1 MHAEESLLVRKI
13 REGTVIDHIPA
24 GRALDVLKILG
35 LTGEEGYTIAIV
47 MNVPSGKLG
56 KKDIVKVEGKELR
69 AEEVNKIALLAP
81 QATINTIKNY
91 RVTSKLKVELPEK
104 VRNLISCTNPNC
116 ITNKPR
122 EPVLPLFTALSRS
135 PLLLCCEYCG
145 AYITQEEVV
154 EQFAKS
160 PP

>member
-1 MHAEESLLVRKI
+1 MKEELIVKRIKD
-13 REGTVIDHIPA
+13 GTVIDHIPA
-24 GRALDVLKILG
+24 GQALHVLRLLG
-35 LTGEEGYTIAIV
+35 LTGREGLTVAVV
-47 MNVPSGKLG
+47 MHVPSKKLG

-104 VRNLISCTNPNC
+104 VRNLIRCTNPNC